1 MKRVVAAAAVVLAL
15 VAIVNAADSLTGT
28 WKWSEERGGQ
38 ARERT
43 AKLKVD
49 GDKLTGSILG
59 RDNQEN
65 PIADG
70 SFKDGKVSFS
80 YTREFNGNKFTS
92 KYTGTLSGDSIKGK
106 VESQRDGQTQSA
118 DWNAT
123 RQK

>member
-1 MKRVVAAAAVVLAL
+1 MKTKVMVALAFAGIVSTVLA
-15 VAIVNAADSLTGT
+15 ADDPTGT
-28 WKWSEERGGQ
+28 WKWTEERGGQ
-38 ARERT
+38 QRERT
-43 AKLKVD
+43 LKLKVE

-80 YTREFNGNKFTS
+80 YTREFNGQRFTS
-92 KYTGTLSGDSIKGK
+92 KYAGTISGDSIKGK

-118 DWNAT
+118 DWNAK